1 MKNYKE
7 KMTLKKCAYILNV
20 IKNVKKEDFL
30 KNNSCENIY
39 NVTRKK
45 VKVKGIKF

>member
-7 KMTLKKCAYILNV
+7 KMTLKKCAYILNA
-20 IKNVKKEDFL
+20 IKNVKNDEL